1 MTLLLTAALLVL
13 VLVVPAP
20 AQIRVD
26 VGINLPAPP
35 SLIVVPGTPVY
46 YAPRAPANVFL
57 YGHQYYAFTN
67 GGWYVGPNW
76 NGPWVVV
83 EPAFVPLP
91 VLRVP
96 VRYYPAPPP
105 QWRGWA
111 RAAPPR
117 WDAHYGRSW
126 RESSSER
133 DWREKEER
141 WDRGRHE
148 GRERGRGH
156 GHGHDKK

>member
-1 MTLLLTAALLVL
+1 VTPLLTAVLLVVL
-13 VLVVPAP
+13 LVVPAP
-20 AQIRVD
+20 AQVRVD
-26 VGINLPAPP
+26 IGINLPAPP

-83 EPAFVPLP
+83 EPAFVPVP

-96 VRYYPAPPP
+96 VRYYPVPPP
-105 QWRGWA
+105 QWRGWV
-111 RAAPPR
+111 RTAPPR
-117 WDAHYGRSW
+117 WEAHYGRSW
-126 RESSSER
+126 RESGPER
-133 DWREKEER
+133 DWREKEEH

-148 GRERGRGH
+148 GRGR

>member
-1 MTLLLTAALLVL
+1 VKPLLTVMLLSL
-13 VLVVPAP
+13 LGVVPVP
-20 AQIRVD
+20 AQVRVD
-26 VGINLPAPP
+26 IGINLPAPP
-35 SLIVVPGTPVY
+35 SLVIVPGTPVY
-46 YAPRAPANVFL
+46 YAPRAPSNVFL
-57 YGHQYYAFTN
+57 YGHQYYAFAN

-83 EPAFVPLP
+83 EPALVPVP

-96 VRYYPAPPP
+96 VRYYPVPPP

-111 RAAPPR
+111 RAAPPH
-117 WDAHYGRSW
+117 WDAHYGRNW

-133 DWREKEER
+133 DWREREEH

-148 GRERGRGH
+148 GRERG
-156 GHGHDKK
+156 HGHDKK